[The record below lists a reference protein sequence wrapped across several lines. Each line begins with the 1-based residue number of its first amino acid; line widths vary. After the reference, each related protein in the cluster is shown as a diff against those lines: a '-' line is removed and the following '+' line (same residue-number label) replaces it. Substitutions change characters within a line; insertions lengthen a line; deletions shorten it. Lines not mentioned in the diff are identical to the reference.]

1 MLYTYYIKKREA
13 WLDDL
18 KMFAMFCVLI
28 GHTIG
33 GADLSESQL
42 LSNISTFIVS
52 FNMPLF
58 MLLSG
63 MMAYKGLK
71 KINSLDTLFVFL
83 EKLCL
88 RLAIPSIVFSAVD
101 QLIRGLL
108 FSRMI
113 WPIVGF
119 VIIILYL
126 AIYLNKQNP
135 SWYLYTL
142 RICTVLFIV
151 LVDHNI
157 NYYWFLEVLFE
168 LQVFC
173 AIVSYILNTGI
184 KINKDKVKLILL
196 CLLVYVAA
204 FFRGTRIFE
213 MSSYYCFGIM
223 ISCFM
228 ILDRIKLMNNTKVIF
243 AFLIGFI
250 CFWYSKGHNFY
261 GMSVPELIANG
272 YGIEYPTRQ
281 VCALLFSVIL
291 IYIFVNL
298 NSNYSFISYL
308 GSRSMPFYI
317 IHALIIQ
324 YAIPLFLP
332 SVSSNLPYWAVFL
345 SVVCS
350 VAFFTI
356 LTISLCEQTTITRR
370 LLLGELK

>member
-1 MLYTYYIKKREA
+1 MNVLTNILNSNIPYGRKA
-13 WLDDL
+13 WIDDL
-18 KMFAMFCVLI
+18 KMFAMVCVLLCHLP
-28 GHTIG
+28 GCP
-33 GADLSESQL
+33 LPL
-42 LSNISTFIVS
+42 NNFIVS

-63 MMAYKGLK
+63 MMVYKGLK
-71 KINSLDTLFVFL
+71 KINSFDTLFVFL

-126 AIYLNKQNP
+126 ATYFHKQKP
-135 SWYLYTL
+135 TWYLYIL
-142 RICTVLFIV
+142 RICSVLFIV
-151 LVDHNI
+151 MVDHNI

-173 AIVSYILNTGI
+173 AIVSYILNTGS
-184 KINKDKVKLILL
+184 KIDNDKVKFILL
-196 CLLVYVAA
+196 CFLVYVAA

-213 MSSYYCFGIM
+213 MSSYFCFGIM

-243 AFLIGFI
+243 VFLIGFI

-261 GMSVPELIANG
+261 GMSVSELIANG
-272 YGIEYPTRQ
+272 YGIEYPMRQ
-281 VCALLFSVIL
+281 VCAFLFSVVL
-291 IYIFVNL
+291 IYIFIKL

-324 YAIPLFLP
+324 YAMPFFLP

-350 VAFFTI
+350 VAFLTI